1 MPLTL
6 FSQTPRFDF
15 IGNRRK
21 AYVLSALLLLLGVLS
36 LVVKGGP
43 RYGIDFVG
51 GMVVQAKSAAKVDVR
66 TVEQALAPA
75 GLAGMVVQEF
85 GAASDNEVL
94 IRVAAKEEE
103 AAAAR
108 TAITKALA
116 QIPDAH
122 FEIQR
127 VDMVG
132 AKVSSDL
139 RAQALEAL
147 FYAVLLISIYIS
159 GRFEQKWM
167 IAAFMAAC
175 LGAAVYGLGLLD
187 VSKEVLILGALAVTL
202 VVCWKLK
209 LFYALGAT
217 VALIHDTLITVGAF
231 SLLNKEIDL
240 SIVAAL
246 LTIIGY
252 SLNDTIIVF
261 DRIRENLRAK
271 ISPHLPVTI
280 NVAINQTLSRTVL
293 TSGTTLL
300 VTASLFVLG
309 GGVIHDFAFALLVG
323 IGVGTYSSI
332 FVAAPIL
339 LEFGPNLPEEEGP
352 AAAQAKT
359 A

>member
-1 MPLTL
+1 MPRTL

-21 AYVLSALLLLLGVLS
+21 AYVFSAFLLLLGVVS

-51 GMVVQAKSAAKVDVR
+51 GMVVQAKSAVKVDTR
-66 TVEQALAPA
+66 AVEQALAPA
-75 GLAGMVVQEF
+75 GLVGMVVQEF
-85 GAASDNEVL
+85 GASSDNEVL
-94 IRVAAKEEE
+94 IRVAVAEEG

-108 TAITKALA
+108 AAITEALA
-116 QIPDAH
+116 RIPDAH

-139 RAQALEAL
+139 RTQALEAL

-167 IAAFMAAC
+167 TAALMAAC
-175 LGAAVYGLGLLD
+175 LGAVVYGLGLLD
-187 VSKEVLILGALAVTL
+187 VSREGLIVGALAVTL
-202 VVCWKLK
+202 LVCWRLK
-209 LFYALGAT
+209 LFYALGAI
-217 VALIHDTLITVGAF
+217 VALIHDTLITVGVF
-231 SLLNKEIDL
+231 SLLDKEVDL

-261 DRIRENLRAK
+261 DRVRENLRAK
-271 ISPHLPVTI
+271 VSPHLSVTI
-280 NVAINQTLSRTVL
+280 NTAINQTLSRTVL

-339 LEFGPNLPEEEGP
+339 LEFGPNLPEEEDLAP
-352 AAAQAKT
+352 AEPKAA
-359 A
+359 